1 MDTIENDPKKSVE
14 DINVLCEKQVMEI
27 LGVAQDV
34 YATSEKKVRKL
45 NLRKNSFKVYISRKT
60 EWIKNIWALIG
71 QIALR
76 TLIFKL

>member
-60 EWIKNIWALIG
+60 E
-71 QIALR
+71 
-76 TLIFKL
+76 